1 MKKKLFYLFLFIII
15 VKFIIIGTFIICL
28 LTNNCKHIE
37 IQNEDFTI
45 EKPLWSKGP
54 LKSSYSNMDTEKIS
68 NTKYLICYMKKC
80 KEILWIRNGSH
91 TKNTNSDLD
100 KIANNLHFLTEP
112 IILITSDGDRPVP
125 SSYKDIT
132 VKRLLESPKIIKWFT
147 QNYDVS
153 VKHQKLNHIPI
164 GFDLHTTK
172 WQVGNSSYDKLTFMV
187 SHNSDPKVLKIL
199 CDAHLSLYN
208 GSERVVMLK
217 EIENNTNID
226 LVPSRLPFVDIIKL
240 YASYEFVLSPAGAGL
255 DCHRTWEAI
264 LAGCIVITRKS
275 PLDEMFIKN
284 KLPVVILDDW
294 SDLKDN
300 LQEKLKKWYIEYK
313 PLTNINLIIPKL
325 SFGYWLKSKN
335 EIK

>member
-1 MKKKLFYLFLFIII
+1 MKKNVFCFILVIIVPFIII
-15 VKFIIIGTFIICL
+15 YL
-28 LTNNCKHIE
+28 LFNMCKNIKIE
-37 IQNEDFTI
+37 HEDFI
-45 EKPLWSKGP
+45 MDKPLWSKGP
-54 LKSSYSNMDTEKIS
+54 IQSSYSNMNTETIS
-68 NTKYLICYMKKC
+68 NTQYLIRYMKKC

-91 TKNTNSDLD
+91 SKNTQSDLD
-100 KIANNLHFLTEP
+100 KVANNLDFLTNP
-112 IILITSDGDRPVP
+112 VILITSDGDRSVP

-153 VKHQKLNHIPI
+153 IKHPKLNHIPI

-172 WQVGNSSYDKLTFMV
+172 WKVGNSQYDKLKFIV
-187 SHNSDPKVLKIL
+187 SQRSNPKKNKII

-217 EIENNTNID
+217 EINNNKNIV
-226 LVPSRLPFVDIIKL
+226 LVGSRMPFVDIIKI
-240 YASYEFVLSPAGAGL
+240 YSSYEFILSPTGAGL

-264 LAGCIVITRKS
+264 LAGCIVITRTS

-284 KLPVVILDDW
+284 KLPVVILNKW

-300 LQEKLKKWYIEYK
+300 LPEKMEQWRSEYT
-313 PLTNINLIIPKL
+313 PLTDINLIIPKL
-325 SFGYWLKSKN
+325 TFGYWLKSKN
-335 EIK
+335 